1 MDPALRIVVA
11 LVLLGA
17 AAAKLRDRRAL
28 VAAVGDHGVP
38 PALRPA
44 AATALVL
51 AELALGVLILI
62 PATARAAGVGVA
74 VLGVVFAGSLG
85 LMRLRGRR
93 RAACGCFGGT
103 RERPVG
109 AGSSPGRCCSPPRAW

>member
-38 PALRPA
+38 ATLRPA
-44 AATALVL
+44 VDGSGKQARSLRAGPAAAAHGAT
-51 AELALGVLILI
+51 LGQ
-62 PATARAAGVGVA
+62 RAA
-74 VLGVVFAGSLG
+74 F
-85 LMRLRGRR
+85 
-93 RAACGCFGGT
+93 
-103 RERPVG
+103 
-109 AGSSPGRCCSPPRAW
+109 

>member
-38 PALRPA
+38 PTLRPA
-44 AATALVL
+44 VATGLVA

-62 PATARAAGVGVA
+62 PATP
-74 VLGVVFAGSLG
+74 
-85 LMRLRGRR
+85 
-93 RAACGCFGGT
+93 T
-103 RERPVG
+103 P
-109 AGSSPGRCCSPPRAW
+109 SPCSPPPSPSWRSRWWC